1 MSEINFENYLKLNEA
16 LEDEKERLA
25 QELFENALSN
35 SDTVSELIMN
45 LKLYQNDEN
54 RNQIVRLAR
63 RIADRHIGGINLQ
76 RWKRWTKYNLVTI

>member
-76 RWKRWTKYNLVTI
+76 RWKR

>member
-1 MSEINFENYLKLNEA
+1 MSEINFERYIKLSQS

-35 SDTVSELIMN
+35 SKTVSELRMN
-45 LKLYQNDEN
+45 LQLYQNDQN

-76 RWKRWTKYNLVTI
+76 RW